1 MRRAGSGVALVAM
14 VVASGGAGLTWELLW
29 QQHASLAIGV
39 SALGAAIVLSC
50 TMAGMA
56 AGALAAGAWLK
67 GRAGPLPPLRL
78 FALLEAV
85 VGLAGLGLGPG
96 FAALARIDRVVWAH
110 APSLAPLAQAAGIAL
125 LVGPAAAAMGATVPV
140 FRRLAARSG

>member
-29 QQHASLAIGV
+29 QHHASLAIGV

-50 TMAGMA
+50 TMAG
-56 AGALAAGAWLK
+56 GALAAGAWLK